1 MYRCLGLF
9 TIAAQHTGQGLH
21 IHTVGNRH
29 RGKGMTEVMEPHK
42 PKIPRKTNLQ
52 NFSYHIVPIIQT
64 ILFRYHC
71 YCSVGGEIM
80 SILKNAIQ
88 CKLCGDVIE
97 STSVHDFKTCSCG
110 ACSVDGGHDYLR
122 RCAKSLDDFVDLSE
136 FQKQDVEAK

>member
-1 MYRCLGLF
+1 
-9 TIAAQHTGQGLH
+9 
-21 IHTVGNRH
+21 
-29 RGKGMTEVMEPHK
+29 
-42 PKIPRKTNLQ
+42 
-52 NFSYHIVPIIQT
+52 
-64 ILFRYHC
+64 
-71 YCSVGGEIM
+71 M

-110 ACSVDGGHDYLR
+110 ACSVAGGHDYLR